1 VVLAVTSSDDAGFE
15 VLEHTA
21 DIGIRAWGRTTPEVF
36 ERAAWALV
44 DVMGVR
50 VEGSGSRRT
59 VEVRAEDAAALLVGF
74 LNELIWL
81 HESGSEGFAAIGV
94 VSVTAQDLVAE
105 VELAPIPSDA
115 AGLGVK
121 AATYHQVRVDPREGG
136 GVEAVVY
143 LDV

>member
-1 VVLAVTSSDDAGFE
+1 
-15 VLEHTA
+15 
-21 DIGIRAWGRTTPEVF
+21 
-36 ERAAWALV
+36 
-44 DVMGVR
+44 
-50 VEGSGSRRT
+50 
-59 VEVRAEDAAALLVGF
+59 VEVGPRRGRVSRGLPEQ
-74 LNELIWL
+74 LIWL
-81 HESGSEGFAAIGV
+81 HESGSEGFAAIDV